1 MIEIILGEVL
11 GTMVFIM
18 LAVSIGAAISLK
30 GSPAK
35 DSGWTFIGLGWAFAL
50 MMGIIIAAPLSGA
63 HLNPAV
69 SLGFLIVGKI
79 TTAEFF
85 VYVGAQ
91 VVGAF
96 LGALLA
102 YVLYYDLYQDT
113 EDGNAILGTF
123 ATSPTKKNTV
133 LNIFSEMIGAFLLVF
148 FILMWSTN
156 DTLSPILI
164 ALALGSIAMSL
175 GSLTGFAIN
184 PARDFGPRLLHQ
196 LVPFKNKVSSNWGY
210 AFVPIVGPLLGGT
223 LAGFLFLFVSNFI

>member
-1 MIEIILGEVL
+1 MMQIILGEIL

-18 LAVSIGAAISLK
+18 LAVSIGAAISLT

-35 DSGWTFIGLGWAFAL
+35 GSGWTFIGLGWAFAL
-50 MMGIIIAAPLSGA
+50 MMGVIIAAPLSGA

-69 SLGFLIVGKI
+69 SLGLLIVGKI

-85 VYVGAQ
+85 VYVVAQ
-91 VVGAF
+91 VIGAF

-133 LNIFSEMIGAFLLVF
+133 LNIFSEMVGAFLLVF

-156 DTLSPILI
+156 DTLSPIFI
-164 ALALGSIAMSL
+164 PFALGSIAMSL

-196 LVPFKNKVSSNWGY
+196 LVPFKNKVSSNWSY
-210 AFVPIVGPLLGGT
+210 AFVPIVGPLLGGA
-223 LAGFLFLFVSNFI
+223 LAGFLFLFVSNYI